1 MKLRSRTLVLA
12 TAGLIAFSGC
22 SASGDAGAD
31 GRIDGEI
38 TVLTQRTD
46 LVDTVFEQYKREF
59 AKVHPEVKVTFQGI
73 TDYEG
78 EVKIRMSSQDYGD
91 VLLIPES
98 ITREQLP
105 SYFEPLGD
113 AGELAKKY
121 RFIPEQTHEGKAY
134 GLAITGNAF
143 GFVYNKRI
151 WQQAGITAPPRTP
164 AQFLDA
170 LRAIKDKTDAIP
182 LYTNYRNGW
191 PLAQWEDLRASVAGQ
206 PDVIT
211 TMAAADAPWTPGTPQ
226 ETIDTLLF
234 DAVAGKLT
242 EEDPTTTDWETSK
255 KAIGEGKIATMM
267 LGSWALTQVRELAAT
282 PDDLGYLPFPSQVG
296 GRFHSA
302 IAGDYKNA
310 VSVHSRNKDAAR
322 AWVDW
327 FADQSGYA
335 ASQGGFTPLLGGPD
349 PAILDEFT
357 SHGVTYFELDRSRE
371 PVAKMIDKTA
381 EIGLYQP
388 TYRQTLIDAARGA
401 NGQSKQDVFDDLN
414 RRWAEARSQVTS

>member
-1 MKLRSRTLVLA
+1 MKRRSRILVLA
-12 TAGLIAFSGC
+12 AAGLVALSGC
-22 SASGDAGAD
+22 SAGSDSGAD

-46 LVDTVFEQYKREF
+46 LVDTVFEQYKQEF
-59 AKVHPEVKVTFQGI
+59 AKLHPEVKVTFQGI

-98 ITREQLP
+98 ITPEQLP

-113 AGELAKKY
+113 AAELEKKY
-121 RFIPEQTHEGKAY
+121 RFVPEQTFEGKAY
-134 GLAITGNAF
+134 GVAITGNAF
-143 GFVYNKRI
+143 GFVYNKKL
-151 WQQAGITAPPRTP
+151 WQQAGVTAPPTTP

-170 LRAIKDKTDAIP
+170 LRAIGEKTDATP

-211 TMAAADAPWTPGTPQ
+211 RMADSDAPWTPGDPQ
-226 ETIDTLLF
+226 EIVDTLLF

-255 KAIGEGKIATMM
+255 KAIGEGKIATMV
-267 LGSWALTQVRELAAT
+267 LGSWALTQVRELSAT
-282 PDDLGYLPFPSQVG
+282 PEDLGYLPFPSQVG

-310 VSVHSRNKDAAR
+310 VSVHSKNKDAAR

-327 FADQSGYA
+327 FADKSGYA
-335 ASQGGFTPLLGGPD
+335 TAQGGFTPLLGGPEPD
-349 PAILDEFT
+349 SLTDFEDL
-357 SHGVTYFELDRSRE
+357 GVTYFELDRSKDAL
-371 PVAKMIDKTA
+371 VKKIDKTA

-401 NGQSKQDVFDDLN
+401 NGKSKEDVFGELN
-414 RRWAEARSQVTS
+414 QRWAEAKSQVTS